1 MLYKRVT
8 VWFIEGQSVIAVDY
22 SRVNVTVSGDYL
34 ILSSH
39 NDIYLSIV
47 AITNSILKFNYMY
60 NLYNQIY

>member
-8 VWFIEGQSVIAVDY
+8 VWFIESQSVIAVDY

-39 NDIYLSIV
+39 NDDSTEVTTEVHHLSTIKNWKTY
-47 AITNSILKFNYMY
+47 IN
-60 NLYNQIY
+60 